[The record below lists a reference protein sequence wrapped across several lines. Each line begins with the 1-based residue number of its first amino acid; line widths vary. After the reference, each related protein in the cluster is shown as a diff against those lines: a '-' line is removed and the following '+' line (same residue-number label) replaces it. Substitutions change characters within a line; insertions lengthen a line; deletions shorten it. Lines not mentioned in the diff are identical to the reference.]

1 MDLYLPVRNSLE
13 KLYPRM
19 EEGSIIIVDDCE
31 GPGLWDGALQ
41 AYEEFTHHF
50 NLPFRIEHRKL
61 GVIEVP
67 LRND

>member
-1 MDLYLPVRNSLE
+1 
-13 KLYPRM
+13 M